1 MDHSTVPI
9 LVIRADTLCL
19 VSVNGRIVGECSR
32 TAHVSIPISD
42 TGDYYLCAAPLEGS
56 WRTVTRKLAF
66 ECGALSEQPAPDVAV
81 CVWPGG
87 VFEAMLFTGAYVE
100 EELPEEEQT
109 QELRLAFAFAEAV
122 RDNREEEAVALLDP
136 ELAQSLEFE
145 DIRDFFGDFAYPRA
159 PFSDRSGKV
168 IGLVSYADG
177 SISEARL
184 FEFDYKEN
192 HITNVKEY

>member
-9 LVIRADTLCL
+9 LVIRADTLSL
-19 VSVNGRIVGECSR
+19 VFVNGRIVGECSR
-32 TAHVSIPISD
+32 TAHVAIPISD

-56 WRTVTRKLAF
+56 WRNVTRKLAF

-122 RDNREEEAVALLDP
+122 RDNREEDAVALLDP
-136 ELAQSLEFE
+136 ELAQSLDFD
-145 DIRDFFGDFAYPRA
+145 DIRDFLGDFAYPRA
-159 PFSDRSGKV
+159 PFSDQSGKV

-184 FEFDYKEN
+184 FEFDYREN